1 MDIKGKHMDIVD
13 KIDKNDFIIRV
24 RPNKNKSNGAWSGSA
39 DIVVITSELN
49 DLQTVSGVN
58 LCSLAE

>member
-24 RPNKNKSNGAWSGSA
+24 RPNKNKSNGAMHRDGCL
-39 DIVVITSELN
+39 DY
-49 DLQTVSGVN
+49 
-58 LCSLAE
+58 